1 MIGSETPK
9 DGASGM
15 QRRRKGVWPSYRGH
29 PYRGCCVEG
38 HGLARTI
45 DEGRMVG
52 LDDPVGLF
60 QP

>member
-1 MIGSETPK
+1 MEW
-9 DGASGM
+9 AAQRSGGVTEPGDV
-15 QRRRKGVWPSYRGH
+15 QRAFE
-29 PYRGCCVEG
+29 CCVEG
-38 HGLARTI
+38 HGLARII

>member
-1 MIGSETPK
+1 MMINFL
-9 DGASGM
+9 
-15 QRRRKGVWPSYRGH
+15 VSYYCA
-29 PYRGCCVEG
+29 PTLLLCVKG